1 MVWEAAMVS
10 AQTSVTLTQTLSK
23 PKLQKREKYEWV
35 GEIPT
40 YAETQKKLTYPMA
53 WGNSSVRNF
62 RKWKKAA
69 REKVFECMMTP
80 PKAAKAWDMEALGE
94 EQRDGYKAQKIAFN
108 INAYSRITA
117 YLLIPDGKGPFPT
130 VNAQEKMLEF
140 LDKNL
145 K

>member
-1 MVWEAAMVS
+1 
-10 AQTSVTLTQTLSK
+10 
-23 PKLQKREKYEWV
+23 
-35 GEIPT
+35 
-40 YAETQKKLTYPMA
+40 
-53 WGNSSVRNF
+53 
-62 RKWKKAA
+62 
-69 REKVFECMMTP
+69 MMTP

-117 YLLIPDGKGPFPT
+117 CLLIPDGKGPFPT
-130 VNAQEKMLEF
+130 VKAQEKMLEF